1 MRGREVTRIQ
11 ILVLI
16 NTRWHGWTVCTE
28 AEVEREKRLAR
39 GQGFEVR
46 VSGEVV

>member
-1 MRGREVTRIQ
+1 MTHTIQVQ

-16 NTRWHGWTVCTE
+16 GTRWIGWTVCTE
-28 AEVEREKRLAR
+28 TEVERECELAR

-46 VSGEVV
+46 VTEVVV